1 MDIPPKYRCRACN
14 EFIDD
19 ISTHLINHDHKGP
32 FKIGFYCIDSVTKQ
46 SGYAS
51 LKFGDFSFEL
61 LHQYAKKGYRIS
73 INENR
78 KLKFESDQETVNLDD
93 DVSITTHPD
102 SEYDITIPADAFLKT
117 PQEKALYAELLALF
131 TVGKHL
137 PLTAR
142 T

>member
-78 KLKFESDQETVNLDD
+78 KLKFESDQETVNFDD
-93 DVSITTHPD
+93 DVSITTHRIQNTTLPF
-102 SEYDITIPADAFLKT
+102 PPT
-117 PQEKALYAELLALF
+117 PF
-131 TVGKHL
+131 
-137 PLTAR
+137 
-142 T
+142 